1 MSAGSLGRGLQKDV
15 VFFYIYQQKPVQ
27 SRQRFGI
34 TPRRGGGK
42 ARSIPS
48 PPVTSTQQQRPLR
61 KGDREKEALRLAGH
75 QPRAPPAARRNR
87 EETNKQTPE
96 AATGPPERN
105 AAVTRPRPPQCDPAA
120 PSPWHQESPAG
131 LNSETLPVPRFPRP
145 KPPPTTTTHR
155 LRLTRG
161 KKEDVQFR
169 CGLVGGTTARK
180 GKVRRCCSGSR

>member
-1 MSAGSLGRGLQKDV
+1 
-15 VFFYIYQQKPVQ
+15 
-27 SRQRFGI
+27 
-34 TPRRGGGK
+34 
-42 ARSIPS
+42 
-48 PPVTSTQQQRPLR
+48 
-61 KGDREKEALRLAGH
+61 LAGH

-96 AATGPPERN
+96 AATAPPERN

-180 GKVRRCCSGSR
+180 GKVRRYWSGSR